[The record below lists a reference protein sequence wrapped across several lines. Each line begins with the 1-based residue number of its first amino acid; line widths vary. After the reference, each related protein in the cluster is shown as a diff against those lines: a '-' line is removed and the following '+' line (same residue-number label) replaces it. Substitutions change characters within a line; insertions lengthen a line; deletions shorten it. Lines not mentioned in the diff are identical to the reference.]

1 MWPSTAQLQSF
12 IGNGAGVLVQKP
24 TDSSCE
30 LKYLMLDDENALNIS
45 LFFTTATFDLQ
56 KSEIL
61 IFILY
66 VVIC

>member
-1 MWPSTAQLQSF
+1 M
-12 IGNGAGVLVQKP
+12 QKP

>member
-12 IGNGAGVLVQKP
+12 IGSGAGVLVQKP

-30 LKYLMLDDENALNIS
+30 PKYLMLDGENALNTS

-56 KSEIL
+56 KSEI
-61 IFILY
+61 FILY